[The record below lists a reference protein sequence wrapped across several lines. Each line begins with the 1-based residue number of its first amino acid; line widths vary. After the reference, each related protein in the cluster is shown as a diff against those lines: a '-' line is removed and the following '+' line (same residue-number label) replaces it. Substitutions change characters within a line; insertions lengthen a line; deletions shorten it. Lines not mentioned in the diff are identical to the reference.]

1 MIRFTA
7 RRNCV
12 KDSTAHDG
20 EVFWGY
26 SNPTLNAPAAVAG
39 GAKSRP
45 QQITIRMADW
55 RLDRP
60 LLFSDISSDVRSQYG
75 QRVPAFNRSASREKK
90 EEP

>member
-12 KDSTAHDG
+12 KDSTAHKEED
-20 EVFWGY
+20 FWGY
-26 SNPTLNAPAAVAG
+26 STPILNAVAG

-55 RLDRP
+55 RVDRP

-75 QRVPAFNRSASREKK
+75 QRFPAFNRSAGR
-90 EEP
+90 